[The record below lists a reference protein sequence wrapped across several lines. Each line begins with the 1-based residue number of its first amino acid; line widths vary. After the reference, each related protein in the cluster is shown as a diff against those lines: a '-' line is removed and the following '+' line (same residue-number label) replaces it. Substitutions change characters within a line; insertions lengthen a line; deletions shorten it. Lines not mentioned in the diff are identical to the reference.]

1 MNNSLTKRYTEKFPE
16 SLKTF
21 EKFKG
26 LFPRGV
32 CHDIRYFEPFP
43 FVTKSAEG
51 VFITT
56 AEDEKILDL
65 WMGHYANILG
75 HNPPEVM
82 DFVTESLKSQIH
94 TGTTNVFQLVLAQ
107 EIKEAVPELESFR
120 FCTSGTEAT
129 MYAIRVAKHFTKKP
143 IVVKM
148 EGGWHGGNSELAHQI
163 KPPFKDFTPET
174 MGVKFNDI
182 EATLSTLENYKD
194 KIACIIIEPVM
205 GAGGGVAAEKGYLLE
220 IRKFCNET
228 GALLIFDETVTGFR
242 FRYGSIWPV
251 FGVKPDMFTMGK
263 IIGGGFAIG
272 LYGGKK
278 EIMDVIERG
287 EIITGGGTFSAH
299 PASMSSGLVTLVA
312 LREKNYN
319 ELNIAGNTIQK
330 EIHKLL
336 KKYGLNAVVRGFNSL
351 FSITFFDESLEDFS
365 VSNVMA
371 KQSFKKEQIFKMA
384 LILNGLYTMHSGGAL
399 SFAHLT
405 DGIVN
410 KIMEIYEKTIK
421 EMADNNFYE

>member
-21 EKFKG
+21 EKFKD

-32 CHDIRYFEPFP
+32 SHDIRHIEPFS
-43 FVTKSAEG
+43 FITKSANGAFIKTLEG
-51 VFITT
+51 V
-56 AEDEKILDL
+56 EILDL

-82 DFVTESLKSQIH
+82 EFVMESLKNQIH
-94 TGTTNVFQLVLAQ
+94 TGTTNIFQLMLAE
-107 EIKEAVPELESFR
+107 EIKKAVPELESFR

-163 KPPFKDFTPET
+163 KPPFKDSTPET
-174 MGVKFNDI
+174 IGVKINDI

-205 GAGGGVAAEKGYLLE
+205 GAGGGVAAEEGYLLG
-220 IRKFCNET
+220 IRKFCDET
-228 GALLIFDETVTGFR
+228 GTLLIFDETVTGFR
-242 FRYGSIWPV
+242 FRYGSIWPI

-272 LYGGKK
+272 LYGGRK
-278 EIMDVIERG
+278 EIMKVIEKG
-287 EIITGGGTFSAH
+287 GIVTGGGTFSAH
-299 PASMSSGLVTLVA
+299 PAAMSSGFKTLS
-312 LREKNYN
+312 LLKEKNY
-319 ELNIAGNTIQK
+319 EDLNIKGNTLQK
-330 EIHKLL
+330 EVGHLL
-336 KKYGLNAVVRGFNSL
+336 KKYGLNAVVRGFRSI
-351 FSITFFDESLEDFS
+351 FSITFFDEPIENFS
-365 VSNVMA
+365 VSEVMA
-371 KQSFKKEQIFKMA
+371 KQSFKKDQIFKTA

-405 DGIVN
+405 DVILN
-410 KIMEIYEKTIK
+410 NIIEIYEKTIK
-421 EMADNNFYE
+421 EVVENNFYG

>member
-16 SLKTF
+16 SLKRF

-26 LFPRGV
+26 LFPKGV

-43 FVTKSAEG
+43 FITKSAKG

-75 HNPPEVM
+75 HNPPEVVE
-82 DFVTESLKSQIH
+82 FVMESIKNQIH
-94 TGTTNVFQLVLAQ
+94 TGTTNIFQLMLAE
-107 EIKEAVPELESFR
+107 EIKKAVPELESFR

-148 EGGWHGGNSELAHQI
+148 EGGWHGGNSELAHQV
-163 KPPFKDFTPET
+163 KPPFKDDVPET
-174 MGVKFNDI
+174 IGVKFNDI
-182 EATLSTLENYKD
+182 NSSLYTLERYRKD
-194 KIACIIIEPVM
+194 IACIIIEPVM
-205 GAGGGVAAEKGYLLE
+205 GAGGGVAAEKEYLLAL
-220 IRKFCNET
+220 RKFCNET

-242 FRYGSIWPV
+242 FRYGSIWPI

-263 IIGGGFAIG
+263 IIGGGFGIG
-272 LYGGKK
+272 LYGGKD
-278 EIMDVIERG
+278 EIMRVIEKG
-287 EIITGGGTFSAH
+287 GIITGGGTFSAH
-299 PASMSSGLVTLVA
+299 PASMSSGLATLVA
-312 LREKNYN
+312 LREKDYN
-319 ELNIAGNTIQK
+319 ELNIAGDTIQK

-336 KKYGLNAVVRGFNSL
+336 KKYALNTVVRGFDSL
-351 FSITFFDESLEDFS
+351 FSITFFDETLEDFS
-365 VSNVMA
+365 VSNLMA
-371 KQSFKKEQIFKMA
+371 KQSFKKDQIFKIA

-399 SFAHLT
+399 SFAHLN
-405 DGIVN
+405 DGILDS
-410 KIMEIYEKTIK
+410 IIQIYEKTIK
-421 EMADNNFYE
+421 ELVENNFYE